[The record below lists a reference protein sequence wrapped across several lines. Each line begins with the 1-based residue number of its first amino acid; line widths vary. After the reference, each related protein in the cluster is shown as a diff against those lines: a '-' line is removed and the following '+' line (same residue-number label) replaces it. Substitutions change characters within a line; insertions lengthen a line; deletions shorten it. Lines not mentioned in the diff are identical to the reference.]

1 MSFYSFDEDASTH
14 VKSSFCIDW
23 NPAVDK
29 QAAARCWR
37 DGQNKRCFTYRFLST
52 GTVEEKI
59 FQRQLSKEGLQSVV
73 DDKQQ
78 VNSLSKKDLS
88 NLFKLRSGT
97 PSDTHDKLRCER
109 CKIIHDN
116 AEVEALKILPKQLAA
131 CLELVDE
138 MTKHEDASHFHKPL
152 VSQDY
157 EVSKEAY
164 EKVVKQPMDLG
175 TVRNRLGMTQDQPSA
190 YQSVSG
196 VSKDVNRIFSNVIKV
211 WTPGDP
217 IADASRRLQSWWIE
231 KWTDLVPRLMVMK
244 ATSEGDV
251 AGDSNPDSEAGAFA
265 GCATLNN
272 ERGDDYQ
279 GQIGMPDEEN
289 MRHWS
294 HHHTTDTVDDPIF
307 RAAMRGSD
315 TVSFVF
321 GLEVTWSLIQ
331 QRQQEEEG
339 RQAMEELEGMEEL
352 PEEVEED
359 ADDEDGNDEDSEGDE
374 EDVADFIVADD
385 VQMDDSSSSGSDD
398 EKEGEVENEPNDD
411 DSNGAHSN
419 NADQELTDNDSS
431 DDSLMATSVPL
442 APQVDANPSL
452 TSESNSTE
460 AEVELLTGCSTPD
473 SNKESDKESDKA
485 SPSKNEWECPTCT
498 LFNRKNKKKC
508 IACGTAPAKKRSIDE
523 VEYGTE

>member
-1 MSFYSFDEDASTH
+1 MSSCSFDEDASTH
-14 VKSSFCIDW
+14 VESSFYVDW

-37 DGQNKRCFTYRFLST
+37 DGQNKRCFTYRFLAT

-109 CKIIHDN
+109 CKIIHDD
-116 AEVEALKILPKQLAA
+116 AEVEALKVLPKQLAA

-157 EVSKEAY
+157 GVSKEAY

-190 YQSVSG
+190 YKSVSS

-211 WTPGDP
+211 WAPGDP

-244 ATSEGDV
+244 ATSEGDFP
-251 AGDSNPDSEAGAFA
+251 GDSNLDSETAAFA

-294 HHHTTDTVDDPIF
+294 HHHTTDTVDDPVF

-315 TVSFVF
+315 AVSFVF

-331 QRQQEEEG
+331 QRQQEEEE

-352 PEEVEED
+352 PKAKED
-359 ADDEDGNDEDSEGDE
+359 ADDEDGNDEDSEG
-374 EDVADFIVADD
+374 EDVDGDD
-385 VQMDDSSSSGSDD
+385 QMDDSSSSDD
-398 EKEGEVENEPNDD
+398 EEEGQVENEPKND

-419 NADQELTDNDSS
+419 NADQELTDSDTS
-431 DDSLMATSVPL
+431 DDSLMAASVPL
-442 APQVDANPSL
+442 APQLDANPSL
-452 TSESNSTE
+452 TGETSSTQT
-460 AEVELLTGCSTPD
+460 EVELLTGCSTPD
-473 SNKESDKESDKA
+473 SNKENDKA

-498 LFNRKNKKKC
+498 LFNRKAKKKC
-508 IACGTAPAKKRSIDE
+508 IACGTAPPKKRSIDE